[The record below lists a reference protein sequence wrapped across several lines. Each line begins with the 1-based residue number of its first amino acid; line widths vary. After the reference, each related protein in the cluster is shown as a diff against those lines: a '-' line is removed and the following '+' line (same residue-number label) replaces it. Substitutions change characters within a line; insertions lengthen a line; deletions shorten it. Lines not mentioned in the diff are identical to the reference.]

1 VKHLFSIAVLMLA
14 ACGWAL
20 GDPASDERELRQLV
34 NDINVAVVNADIA
47 FLERVLHQ
55 DYVHHGQRGTVE
67 NRAQYLKNRK
77 TGRVDFESLSADEI
91 KIRLYG
97 DAAIVTYRSAAKGKD
112 EQGKIDFQRSV
123 TRMFVRR
130 DGRWQ
135 QVHSQATLIQSR

>member
-1 VKHLFSIAVLMLA
+1 MKHLFSIAVLMLA

-34 NDINVAVVNADIA
+34 KDINVAVVNADIA

-91 KIRLYG
+91 KICLYG
-97 DAAIVTYRSAAKGKD
+97 GYRHSDLSLHCQRKGPT
-112 EQGKIDFQRSV
+112 G
-123 TRMFVRR
+123 
-130 DGRWQ
+130 GN
-135 QVHSQATLIQSR
+135 